1 VLRNIYSLVTGRGLP
16 PHTRDENPDP
26 EIPVFRF
33 IYIRSN
39 PHSKE
44 FICGTK
50 QNISGTQNNKAGK
63 NGQAHKWDLWIK
75 AQNTKSG
82 DKKISSIDKG
92 KDFAKITVSL
102 LVIYL
107 SLIYIVKYLSSFGN
121 PYSSKISGHF
131 LLSKTT
137 LLLSKTTLS
146 PLKDHTSPLK
156 DHAFSS
162 QRPHFSS
169 QRPHFLLSLLS
180 KTTLLST
187 RKDHKK

>member
-1 VLRNIYSLVTGRGLP
+1 VLRNTYSLVTDRGLP
-16 PHTRDENPDP
+16 PHTRDENPDL

-50 QNISGTQNNKAGK
+50 QNILGTQNNKAGK

-75 AQNTKSG
+75 AQNTKSE
-82 DKKISSIDKG
+82 DKKISFTDKG

-131 LLSKTT
+131 LLSIPTV
-137 LLLSKTTLS
+137 S
-146 PLKDHTSPLK
+146 PLNTHG
-156 DHAFSS
+156 FSS
-162 QRPHFSS
+162 QYPR
-169 QRPHFLLSLLS
+169 FLLSIPTVFINS
-180 KTTLLST
+180 KGVVKNERTDQTG
-187 RKDHKK
+187 H